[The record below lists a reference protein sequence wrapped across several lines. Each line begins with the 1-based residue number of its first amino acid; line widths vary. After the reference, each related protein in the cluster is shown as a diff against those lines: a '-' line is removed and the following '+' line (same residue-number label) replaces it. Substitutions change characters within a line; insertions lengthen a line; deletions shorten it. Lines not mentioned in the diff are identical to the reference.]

1 MTEEYPVHSRT
12 LMLTI
17 AQIGTLDVAAAEA
30 ARRRQQMLTKPPEA
44 LGRLEELSVQ
54 LAGITG
60 EMRPPLRP
68 CHVLVCAGDHGVAAE
83 GVSAYPSAV
92 TAQMVANFLAGG
104 AAINVLARQ
113 VGAEV
118 VVVDA
123 GVAGDL
129 PDAPNLYKMK
139 VRAGTA
145 NFAHEPAMSPAEA
158 QAAVEAGIAAARRA
172 IDAGARV
179 LATGDMGIGNTT
191 ASAAIAAVLT
201 GRPAAETTGF
211 GTGIGR
217 SGWQKKVAVIEGA
230 LELHLPDPY
239 DPLDVLSKIGGL
251 EIGAIAGIVL
261 AAAAARVPVIIDG
274 IISTAGAALA
284 VGLAPAAKSFII
296 AGHQSMEPGHRA
308 LLEHLDL
315 QPLVNLDLR
324 LGEGTGAL
332 LALPILDAAVATL
345 NEMATFDEANVSGP
359 AGEMTESDIID

>member
-1 MTEEYPVHSRT
+1 MTSNYPAHSR
-12 LMLTI
+12 LLRQTI
-17 AQIGTLDVAAAEA
+17 AQIGALDVTAIDAAQ
-30 ARRRQQMLTKPPEA
+30 RRQQTLTKPPGA
-44 LGRLEELSVQ
+44 LGRLEELSTQ

-60 EMRPPLRP
+60 ELRPPLRP
-68 CHVLVCAGDHGVAAE
+68 CYVLVCAGDHGVTAE

-92 TAQMVANFLAGG
+92 TMQMVANFLAGG

-129 PDAPNLYKMK
+129 PDAPTLYKLK

-145 NFAHEPAMSPAEA
+145 NFAHAEAMSLGEA
-158 QAAVEAGIAAARRA
+158 QAAVEAGIAAAQRA
-172 IDAGARV
+172 LAAGARV

-191 ASAAIAAVLT
+191 SSAAIAAVLT
-201 GRPAAETTGF
+201 GRSAAEVTGF

-217 SGWQKKVAVIEGA
+217 SGWQKKVAVIERA

-239 DPLDVLSKIGGL
+239 DPLDVLSKVGGL
-251 EIGAIAGIVL
+251 EIGAIAGVVL
-261 AAAAARVPVIIDG
+261 AAAAARIPVIIDG

-284 VGLAPAAKSFII
+284 VGLSPAARAFII

-315 QPLVNLDLR
+315 RPIVNLDLR

-345 NEMATFDEANVSGP
+345 NEMATFGEANVSGP
-359 AGEMTESDIID
+359 QDDAGEPDIIH